1 MLQRNGMYSCIVD
14 AFDSTIMDL
23 CAGKMPWFVDLVYG
37 VMDGKEY
44 DLSTL
49 KKEEADV
56 VKTAK
61 VILGHSLFSQSWLDI

>member
-1 MLQRNGMYSCIVD
+1 
-14 AFDSTIMDL
+14 MDL
-23 CAGKMPWFVDLVYG
+23 CAGKLPWFVDLVYG

-44 DLSTL
+44 DIPSL
-49 KKEEADV
+49 KKEEADI